1 MAYTVRRAMRCDAAR
16 SHARVIG
23 SAREAFAHT
32 PDATLKAVARGAG
45 VGQGTVHRHFPTPDH
60 LLLTVREDT
69 IEELADAA
77 ALLLERH
84 EPIRAL
90 RLWLERLA
98 SYGTLGTASARAVAA
113 VTRTD
118 AGGPAY
124 ARICRALEGLLGAC
138 RTGRR
143 SRQDVSVHE
152 VLLPMSYAWV
162 QGGQCAS
169 PGRRDALDILMDG
182 LRAGA

>member
-1 MAYTVRRAMRCDAAR
+1 M
-16 SHARVIG
+16 
-23 SAREAFAHT
+23 
-32 PDATLKAVARGAG
+32 
-45 VGQGTVHRHFPTPDH
+45 
-60 LLLTVREDT
+60 
-69 IEELADAA
+69 
-77 ALLLERH
+77 
-84 EPIRAL
+84 
-90 RLWLERLA
+90 
-98 SYGTLGTASARAVAA
+98 AA

-169 PGRRDALDILMDG
+169 PGRRDVLDILMDG